1 MIPNNTI
8 TIILSRI
15 TSVDGEKKPSDDDEA
30 TSAALSSS
38 STSYSSTCLPLE
50 VRYLRQY
57 ALENN
62 DWHEFQVRQR
72 ELKYVGLL
80 GDIKCE

>member
-1 MIPNNTI
+1 MD
-8 TIILSRI
+8 
-15 TSVDGEKKPSDDDEA
+15 VEKRPSDDDEA

-38 STSYSSTCLPLE
+38 PTWTLPLE

-72 ELKYVGLL
+72 ESRYACRSPRRYVSNVNRTRGMCTQ
-80 GDIKCE
+80 IV

>member
-1 MIPNNTI
+1 MD
-8 TIILSRI
+8 
-15 TSVDGEKKPSDDDEA
+15 VEKRPSDDDEA

-38 STSYSSTCLPLE
+38 PTWTLPLE

-72 ELKYVGLL
+72 ESRYVGLL
-80 GDIKCE
+80 GDM

>member
-1 MIPNNTI
+1 MD
-8 TIILSRI
+8 
-15 TSVDGEKKPSDDDEA
+15 VEKRPSDDDEA

-38 STSYSSTCLPLE
+38 PTWTLPLE

-72 ELKYVGLL
+72 ESR
-80 GDIKCE
+80 

>member
-1 MIPNNTI
+1 MLNLSLINELI
-8 TIILSRI
+8 YYCHFFSRI
-15 TSVDGEKKPSDDDEA
+15 TTVDVEKRPSDDDEA

-38 STSYSSTCLPLE
+38 PTWTLPLE

-72 ELKYVGLL
+72 KS
-80 GDIKCE
+80 

>member
-1 MIPNNTI
+1 M
-8 TIILSRI
+8 
-15 TSVDGEKKPSDDDEA
+15 DGEKKPSDDDEA

-38 STSYSSTCLPLE
+38 SPTWTLPLE

-72 ELKYVGLL
+72 ELKYAISNVM
-80 GDIKCE
+80 

>member
-1 MIPNNTI
+1 MD
-8 TIILSRI
+8 
-15 TSVDGEKKPSDDDEA
+15 VEKRPSDDDEA

-38 STSYSSTCLPLE
+38 PTWTLPLE

-62 DWHEFQVRQR
+62 DWHEFQVRQICQSPKR
-72 ELKYVGLL
+72 YVSNVNRTRGMCTQ
-80 GDIKCE
+80 IV

>member
-1 MIPNNTI
+1 M
-8 TIILSRI
+8 
-15 TSVDGEKKPSDDDEA
+15 DGEKRPSDDDDEA

-38 STSYSSTCLPLE
+38 SPTWTLPLE

-72 ELKYVGLL
+72 ES
-80 GDIKCE
+80 